1 LYEGVEGVD
10 FGLVWRDDRA
20 VLCTLLVTA
29 WLVGGAT
36 EGSNARAAPEA
47 APLATA
53 APTLDRVPRVEHWLK
68 AVLHH
73 QPGSVDAAAT
83 EVASW
88 SSYALATL
96 KLDLRTLVLL
106 MRKPG
111 TNLYLASVGSRPG
124 VLYTRA
130 EERRLTELACAAGGI
145 VSKDDYCRKIHA
157 FEHLDADL
165 RALAKAAADDHG
177 VGVEN
182 YVLERGALLHSDIA
196 MLAPEPTSPLTTS
209 PLTYRQR
216 RAFAVE
222 MSDGQATDVRESSS
236 HWGIARTLLD
246 EVRPTRTDKQPSPG
260 RDEMV
265 RNWYY
270 ATAAW
275 MQYSMHYNFEQLH
288 RGVVLFPNDA
298 GILFLAATEHEVY
311 AGAYMQNVMRTV
323 ELPPGSTTGI
333 MSEKDELRKS
343 EALFKRALVANP
355 SLVEAHLRLGH
366 VLMLLGRPNDA
377 QSELR
382 QVVMSSTSDLTR
394 YYCELFLAKVE
405 ESLGELDAAAR
416 GYERASS
423 LFPNAQSPLVALA
436 ALARRRGG
444 RRATIMAAEKVFEL
458 PQDDEEAWD
467 PWWTYYISQELNAD
481 DLIDDLRRP
490 FLSAGEP

>member
-1 LYEGVEGVD
+1 
-10 FGLVWRDDRA
+10 
-20 VLCTLLVTA
+20 
-29 WLVGGAT
+29 
-36 EGSNARAAPEA
+36 
-47 APLATA
+47 
-53 APTLDRVPRVEHWLK
+53 
-68 AVLHH
+68 
-73 QPGSVDAAAT
+73 
-83 EVASW
+83 
-88 SSYALATL
+88 
-96 KLDLRTLVLL
+96 
-106 MRKPG
+106 M
-111 TNLYLASVGSRPG
+111 
-124 VLYTRA
+124 
-130 EERRLTELACAAGGI
+130 
-145 VSKDDYCRKIHA
+145 
-157 FEHLDADL
+157 
-165 RALAKAAADDHG
+165 
-177 VGVEN
+177 
-182 YVLERGALLHSDIA
+182 
-196 MLAPEPTSPLTTS
+196 
-209 PLTYRQR
+209 
-216 RAFAVE
+216 
-222 MSDGQATDVRESSS
+222 
-236 HWGIARTLLD
+236 
-246 EVRPTRTDKQPSPG
+246 
-260 RDEMV
+260 
-265 RNWYY
+265 
-270 ATAAW
+270 
-275 MQYSMHYNFEQLH
+275 
-288 RGVVLFPNDA
+288 LFPNDA

-423 LFPNAQSPLVALA
+423 LFPNAQSPLVALT